1 MTIQQSVTVR
11 NAALDAFETASGATA
26 VLQIRSG
33 AQPATCAT
41 ASSGTLLCSMTLPA
55 DYMSAAA
62 AGVKAKLGTWSGT
75 AAATGTAAH
84 FRIFES
90 TATTCHMQ
98 GVIGILGGTT
108 STGSLTLNSTAST
121 LTVANANIVAGM
133 AVTGTGIQFGT
144 TVASITGTALV
155 LSQNALIA
163 GAAVTLSFTSD
174 MTIDNTSVST
184 GQTVTAT
191 TFSLTA
197 GNA

>member
-1 MTIQQSVTVR
+1 MTIQQSVAVR
-11 NAALDAFETASGATA
+11 NAALDAFETTAGATA
-26 VLQIRSG
+26 VLEIRSG

-41 ASSGTLLCSMTLPA
+41 ASSGTLLCAMTLPS
-55 DYMSAAA
+55 DWMSAAA
-62 AGVKAKLGTWSGT
+62 SGAKAKLGTWSGT
-75 AAATGTAAH
+75 AAGTGTAAH

-98 GVIGILGGTT
+98 GVVGILGGTT

-121 LTVANANIVAGM
+121 LTASNANIVPGM
-133 AVTGTGIQFGT
+133 AVSGTGVQFGT
-144 TVASITGTALV
+144 TVASISGTSLV

-163 GAAVTLSFTSD
+163 GASVTLTFTSD
-174 MTIDNTSVST
+174 MTIDNTSIAT

-191 TFSLTA
+191 TFTLTA